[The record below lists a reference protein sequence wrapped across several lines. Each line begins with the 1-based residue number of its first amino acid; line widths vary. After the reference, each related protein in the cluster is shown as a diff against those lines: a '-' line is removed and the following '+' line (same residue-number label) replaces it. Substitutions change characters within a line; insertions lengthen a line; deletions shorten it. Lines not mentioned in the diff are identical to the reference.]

1 MITRKFAYAIPRQSD
16 SPMTIPLKGSFP
28 RLESLKIATPIDRNT
43 LPANISSTRYQF
55 VFFMYVVIIPFSFAA
70 RFSGCFSPL
79 FSHA

>member
-1 MITRKFAYAIPRQSD
+1 
-16 SPMTIPLKGSFP
+16 MTIPLKGSFP

-70 RFSGCFSPL
+70 RFPGRFSPL
-79 FSHA
+79 LFSYMISKITLLLS